1 MKIRNCYLIWFNFS
15 PRYNCYRQNHYVP
28 KWFSRWGFQ
37 FLYELLWITSIINP
51 YIEMTSPSIYTYV
64 YCSFPSQSFIVWWLS
79 INLSLQKVTIC
90 STVCVLVKICF
101 SPFWPFLSRKK
112 KFFFPFEEQ
121 SIKDFLQNVSKDK
134 KTFAFYL

>member
-64 YCSFPSQSFIVWWLS
+64 YCSFPSQSFIVWWFS

-90 STVCVLVKICF
+90 SAVLVRICF
-101 SPFWPFLSRKK
+101 GPFPTVFRGNFSSI
-112 KFFFPFEEQ
+112 PFEEQ